1 LSDKA
6 SFFIGDSIKQLDNC
20 FLLQVNNAPVQIQN
34 VHQLSGQSSSQS
46 SDGYDPLALVKDR
59 VVRFDSEK
67 TSSTTVTTRRKYYS
81 SSDEDEA
88 PIEPRRLGADV
99 DGDKFL
105 SKLESFNSDF
115 WNDCESKRPS
125 TSNTNYLKSERENL
139 GNRNNKTNHDDSNA
153 KRLASMK
160 ERQNQIQTQKRSIMS
175 GLSNFNV
182 ESKGKVVKL
191 GSDDEDQGGNDG
203 NSGKAKK
210 LLLEDSSDEEENDV
224 KDRFRIRPQFEGKTG
239 EKLLSLQSKF
249 ANDDRFKIDERF
261 KQKENKKKKDKNI
274 LDSLD
279 EETKEERLRN
289 LKILSSIIGS
299 EKKIVTPTD
308 EKKLFKDPSKMR
320 FDPSNKDHQQFLV
333 KDKEKE
339 SSSDEDELPEKV
351 VESKSIPKI
360 LEEMAAEKDDKNY
373 WVSNSLSQALAGTKR
388 PGLHWLSYD

>member
-1 LSDKA
+1 MQANSVPIPTK
-6 SFFIGDSIKQLDNC
+6 
-20 FLLQVNNAPVQIQN
+20 N
-34 VHQLSGQSSSQS
+34 VHQLAGQSSTQS
-46 SDGYDPLALVKDR
+46 SDGYDPLALVKNR
-59 VVRFDSEK
+59 VVSFDSEK
-67 TSSTTVTTRRKYYS
+67 TSSTTRRKYYS

-88 PIEPRRLGADV
+88 PVAAADGG
-99 DGDKFL
+99 GDKFL

-125 TSNTNYLKSERENL
+125 TSNTNYLKSDRENL
-139 GNRNNKTNHDDSNA
+139 GNRNNKTNYDDSNA

-175 GLSNFNV
+175 GLSNTGV
-182 ESKGKVVKL
+182 ESKSKVVKL
-191 GSDDEDQGGNDG
+191 GSDDENEGGNDG
-203 NSGKAKK
+203 NQGRAKK
-210 LLLEDSSDEEENDV
+210 LLLGDSSDEEENDV

-261 KQKENKKKKDKNI
+261 KQNEKKKREKNN

-279 EETKEERLRN
+279 EDTKEERLRN
-289 LKILSSIIGS
+289 LKILSSIVGS
-299 EKKIVTPTD
+299 EKKVDISTTD

-333 KDKEKE
+333 KDKEKQ
-339 SSSDEDELPEKV
+339 SSSDEEEVPERV
-351 VESKSIPKI
+351 VESKSVPKI
-360 LEEMAAEKDDKNY
+360 LEAMAAENDDKNY

-388 PGLHWLSYD
+388 PGTILFNLLIYPKCMHNNIFLIFAIQLY